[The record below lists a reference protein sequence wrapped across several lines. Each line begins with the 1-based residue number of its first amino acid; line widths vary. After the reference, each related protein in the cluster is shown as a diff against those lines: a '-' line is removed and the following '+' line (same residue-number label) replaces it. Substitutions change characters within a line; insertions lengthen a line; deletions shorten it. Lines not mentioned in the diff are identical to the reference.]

1 MYEIWR
7 RIIMRTQVV
16 WLTAVL
22 LIVFMGFNPSNANI
36 LVNGGFEDGVLG
48 PWSTYDYIASGLYTE
63 VVEELVGAVVPEDP
77 IEGNFCLHVVVPTVG
92 ANSWDVG
99 LRHMGHV
106 FEAGK
111 KYTLSAFLKCNEGTL
126 QVTQNTE
133 LEVDPWTK
141 YGEQYIT
148 MTEEW
153 CEWYVTTSVL
163 TAEVDP
169 GAISFHI
176 AFAPGD
182 FWIDGVRFYEG
193 DYVPIPAPGAI
204 LLGSIGVGLVG
215 WLRRRRTL

>member
-22 LIVFMGFNPSNANI
+22 LIVFMGFNQSNANI
-36 LVNGGFEDGVLG
+36 LVNGGFEDGVLE
-48 PWSTYDYIASGLYTE
+48 PWIPYEQIAAGVYTE

-92 ANSWDVG
+92 YNSWDVG
-99 LRHMGHV
+99 LAHIGHV

-111 KYTLSAFLKCNEGTL
+111 KYTLSAFLKSKEDTL
-126 QVTQNTE
+126 QVTLNMD
-133 LEVDPWTK
+133 LGVDPWTK
-141 YGEQYIT
+141 YGIKTIT

-153 CEWYVTTSVL
+153 AEYSVTTYVL
-163 TAEVDP
+163 TADVDP
-169 GAISFHI
+169 GHIVFHI

-204 LLGSIGVGLVG
+204 LLGTIGVGLVG

>member
-1 MYEIWR
+1 
-7 RIIMRTQVV
+7 MRTQVV

-22 LIVFMGFNPSNANI
+22 LIVLMGFNPSHANI

-48 PWSTYDYIASGLYTE
+48 PWIPYEQIAAGLYTE
-63 VVEELVGAVVPEDP
+63 VATDDP

-92 ANSWDVG
+92 SNFWDVG
-99 LRHMGHV
+99 MAHTGHV

-111 KYTLSAFLKCNEGTL
+111 KYTLSAFFKCNEDTL
-126 QVTQNTE
+126 PVNLNVE
-133 LEVDPWTK
+133 LGVSPWTK
-141 YGEQYIT
+141 YGHKTIT
-148 MTEEW
+148 MTENWAE
-153 CEWYVTTSVL
+153 YSVTTPVL
-163 TAEVDP
+163 TTVVDP
-169 GAISFHI
+169 GNIVFHM

-204 LLGSIGVGLVG
+204 LLGTIGVGLVG

>member
-1 MYEIWR
+1 
-7 RIIMRTQVV
+7 MRTQVV
-16 WLTAVL
+16 WLTAVF
-22 LIVFMGFNPSNANI
+22 LIVFMGFNQSNANI

-48 PWSTYDYIASGLYTE
+48 PWITYDHIAAGIYTE

-92 ANSWDVG
+92 YYSWDVG

-111 KYTLSAFLKCNEGTL
+111 KYTLSAFLKCKEGTL
-126 QVTQNTE
+126 QVTLNTE

-141 YGEQYIT
+141 YGISTQT

-153 CEWYVTTSVL
+153 QEYYVTTPVL
-163 TAEVDP
+163 TSDVYP
-169 GAISFHI
+169 GAISFHT

-204 LLGSIGVGLVG
+204 LLGTIGVGFVG
-215 WLRRRRTL
+215 WLRRRSTL

>member
-1 MYEIWR
+1 
-7 RIIMRTQVV
+7 MRTQVV

-22 LIVFMGFNPSNANI
+22 LIVFTGFNQSNANI
-36 LVNGGFEDGVLG
+36 LVYGGFEDGVLG
-48 PWSTYDYIASGLYTE
+48 PWITYENIAAGVYTE

-92 ANSWDVG
+92 FNSWDVG

-111 KYTLSAFLKCNEGTL
+111 KYTLSAFLKSKEDTL
-126 QVTQNTE
+126 QATLKTE
-133 LEVDPWTK
+133 LEIDPWTAYAMK
-141 YGEQYIT
+141 TIT
-148 MTEEW
+148 MTEDWE
-153 CEWYVTTSVL
+153 EYSVTTSVL
-163 TAEVDP
+163 TADVDP

-176 AFAPGD
+176 GFAPGD

-204 LLGSIGVGLVG
+204 LLGTIGVGLVG